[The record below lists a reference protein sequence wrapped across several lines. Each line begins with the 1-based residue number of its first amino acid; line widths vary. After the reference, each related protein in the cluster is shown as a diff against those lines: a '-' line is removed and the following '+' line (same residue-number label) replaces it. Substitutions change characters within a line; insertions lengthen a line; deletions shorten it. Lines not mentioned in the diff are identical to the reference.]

1 MQVIM
6 GPAWLAGWHP
16 LPYLWSLSPSLYF
29 PPCFWLPNI
38 KPWFDW
44 IAYKKVF
51 FSSVVQYFNQKMLK
65 TRTRSKLLIESPLPQ
80 NIYTIC
86 QPYQDGGN
94 TCQNH
99 RHNTLLSQLLWKSCS
114 GVLEEMSTPLEQ
126 MLTLKQELTLKQ
138 VLRCENMNSTYNA
151 VQHMYLGPRYVASIR
166 IILAIKVAWHPLFS
180 LCFANLLQSNDDWE
194 WKERRREWEEYER
207 KHISPS
213 SSPKKPEA
221 QFALN

>member
-44 IAYKKVF
+44 ITFKKVF

-138 VLRCENMNSTYNA
+138 VLRCENMKSTYNA
-151 VQHMYLGPRYVASIR
+151 VQHTWAPGMLHVPTQCIHPDNTGNQGRLAPSLFFMLCQPASKQRWLGMKRKKTWMGGIWKKTYL
-166 IILAIKVAWHPLFS
+166 S
-180 LCFANLLQSNDDWE
+180 LQ
-194 WKERRREWEEYER
+194 
-207 KHISPS
+207 
-213 SSPKKPEA
+213 
-221 QFALN
+221 